1 VTQVGAILALRGGSQ
16 DAISENALRVSLAIP
31 GRGELLGLPEADVVA
46 PRIRPAVVPNT
57 SAGALGAFVRG
68 AIKDRNATVFTDAWV
83 GYASLRRQGVDHRP
97 RVGGRGRSAAK
108 FLPSAHSAFGNLKT
122 WLRGTFHG
130 VSTKHLRRYLDEF
143 VYRFDRRWREEQL
156 FASVLRRA
164 TQAGPCPYYRLTAE
178 PVA

>member
-1 VTQVGAILALRGGSQ
+1 MERRRPSAGAIRL
-16 DAISENALRVSLAIP
+16 
-31 GRGELLGLPEADVVA
+31 
-46 PRIRPAVVPNT
+46 AVVPNT
-57 SAGALGAFVRG
+57 SAEALGAFVRG
-68 AIKDRNATVFTDAWV
+68 TIKDRDATVFTDAWV

-108 FLPSAHSAFGNLKT
+108 ILPSAHSAFGNLKT

-130 VSTKHLRRYLDEF
+130 VSTKHLQRYLDEF

-178 PVA
+178 PVG